1 MAKPSD
7 AYILPRTGVQVRNR
21 AVLAAMTNKQSHEDG
36 ALSDEE
42 IHWLTMRAKGGFG
55 IVTTAAANV
64 TETGRGWD
72 GEMGVWGDHQLPGLT
87 RMAEGLR
94 AHGALSLVQLFHGGM
109 RAPESINGVQPVS
122 ASVNT
127 EAGMDGQTRAL
138 EDGEVQAMVDAFAEA
153 AVRCQKAG
161 FDGVELHGAHS
172 YLICQFLGLETN
184 RRTDQWGGSYDA
196 RRRFLWAI
204 IESVRARTTP
214 EFLIFVRISP
224 LIEKMGIHLADSLQL
239 AQDLVEMDVD
249 GLHISCW
256 DVFQEVDDEDERLM
270 TKRFADALPNDFP
283 LISTG
288 GVWSSQDAQFVMDEG
303 AHFVGVARVAIGHAD
318 WAKRLEDSTYDPQRQ
333 PFTAEHLAEQGLS
346 PVFIDY
352 MRRWK
357 NFVV

>member
-1 MAKPSD
+1 MAVSSEPFV
-7 AYILPRTGVQVRNR
+7 LPRTGIAVANR
-21 AVLAAMTNKQSHEDG
+21 CLLAAMTNKQSHEDG
-36 ALSDEE
+36 SLSDEE

-87 RMAEGLR
+87 KMAEGLR
-94 AHGALSLVQLFHGGM
+94 AHGALSLVQIFHGGM
-109 RAPESINGVQPVS
+109 RAPQSINGVQPVS

-127 EAGMDGQTRAL
+127 EAGMDGSTRAL
-138 EDGEVQAMVDAFAEA
+138 SALEVEDMVEAFADA
-153 AVRCQKAG
+153 AVRCEQAG

-172 YLICQFLGLETN
+172 YLICQFLGTETN
-184 RRTDQWGGSYDA
+184 RRQDEWGGSYEA
-196 RRRFLWAI
+196 RKRFLWAI
-204 IESVRARTTP
+204 IEAVRARTSP
-214 EFLIFVRISP
+214 NFLVFVRISP
-224 LIEKMGIHLADSLQL
+224 LIEKMGIHLEESLQL
-239 AQDLVEMDVD
+239 AQDLVKADVD

-256 DVFQEVDDEDERLM
+256 DVFQEVDDADERLM
-270 TKRFADALPNDFP
+270 TKRFADVLPDDFP

-288 GVWSSQDAQFVMDEG
+288 GVWSAKDAQFVMDEG
-303 AHFVGVARVAIGHAD
+303 AHFVGVGRVAIGHSD
-318 WAKRLEDSTYDPQRQ
+318 WARHIGDVDYDPQRA
-333 PFTAEHLAEQGLS
+333 PFTAEHLSKEGLS

>member
-1 MAKPSD
+1 MAKPND
-7 AYILPRTGVQVRNR
+7 AYILPRTGREVRNR
-21 AVLAAMTNKQSHEDG
+21 SVVAAMTNKQSNEDG
-36 ALSDEE
+36 TLSDEE
-42 IHWLTMRAKGGFG
+42 THWLTMRAQGGFG

-64 TETGRGWD
+64 TQTGRGWD

-94 AHGALSLVQLFHGGM
+94 AQGAVSLVQLFHGGM

-127 EAGMDGQTRAL
+127 EAGMDGETRAL
-138 EDGEVQAMVDAFAEA
+138 GAEEVQAMVDAFAEA

-184 RRTDQWGGSYDA
+184 RRADEWGGSYDA

-204 IESVRARTTP
+204 IESVRARTSP

-224 LIEKMGIHLADSLQL
+224 LIKKMGIYLEDSLRL
-239 AQDLVEMDVD
+239 AKDLTQMDVD

-270 TKRFADALPNDFP
+270 TKRFADALPDDFP

-288 GVWSSQDAQFVMDEG
+288 GVWSAQDAQFVLDEG
-303 AHFVGVARVAIGHAD
+303 ANLVGVARVAIGHAD
-318 WAKRLEDSTYDPQRQ
+318 WAKHLGDGTYNPQRQ
-333 PFTAEHLAEQGLS
+333 PFTAEHLSEQGLS

-357 NFVV
+357 NFVI

>member
-127 EAGMDGQTRAL
+127 EAGMDGETRAL
-138 EDGEVQAMVDAFAEA
+138 EDGKSRPWWTHLLRQRSVARRQGLTGLNFTERIPTLFVNSLDLKPTAAQING
-153 AVRCQKAG
+153 AVRTMP
-161 FDGVELHGAHS
+161 DGVSCGPS
-172 YLICQFLGLETN
+172 SS
-184 RRTDQWGGSYDA
+184 R
-196 RRRFLWAI
+196 
-204 IESVRARTTP
+204 
-214 EFLIFVRISP
+214 FVREQP
-224 LIEKMGIHLADSLQL
+224 LSSSFSFGF
-239 AQDLVEMDVD
+239 
-249 GLHISCW
+249 LHS
-256 DVFQEVDDEDERLM
+256 
-270 TKRFADALPNDFP
+270 
-283 LISTG
+283 
-288 GVWSSQDAQFVMDEG
+288 
-303 AHFVGVARVAIGHAD
+303 
-318 WAKRLEDSTYDPQRQ
+318 
-333 PFTAEHLAEQGLS
+333 
-346 PVFIDY
+346 
-352 MRRWK
+352 
-357 NFVV
+357 

>member
-127 EAGMDGQTRAL
+127 EAGMDGETRAL
-138 EDGEVQAMVDAFAEA
+138 EDGKSRPWWMHLLRQ
-153 AVRCQKAG
+153 R
-161 FDGVELHGAHS
+161 
-172 YLICQFLGLETN
+172 
-184 RRTDQWGGSYDA
+184 
-196 RRRFLWAI
+196 
-204 IESVRARTTP
+204 SVA
-214 EFLIFVRISP
+214 
-224 LIEKMGIHLADSLQL
+224 
-239 AQDLVEMDVD
+239 
-249 GLHISCW
+249 
-256 DVFQEVDDEDERLM
+256 
-270 TKRFADALPNDFP
+270 
-283 LISTG
+283 
-288 GVWSSQDAQFVMDEG
+288 
-303 AHFVGVARVAIGHAD
+303 
-318 WAKRLEDSTYDPQRQ
+318 
-333 PFTAEHLAEQGLS
+333 
-346 PVFIDY
+346 
-352 MRRWK
+352 
-357 NFVV
+357 